1 MTESDPRPDAAVG
14 AGEPTGQR
22 VRPERRSRSTLEDS
36 SVSLGDRGTSP
47 ARFLI
52 VLGIAL
58 VLVASATNVLGVWS
72 LPGQSE
78 ARREAH
84 GFRRKIIGTVV
95 SAKMA
100 KTVVVEVI
108 RKAMHPVYKKYVR
121 VRNKY
126 KAHDE
131 LNQYKAGDKVE
142 IMEHAPISRQKRWA
156 VTRLISRP
164 VEA

>member
-1 MTESDPRPDAAVG
+1 MAEKKTTKAKPAAKG
-14 AGEPTGQR
+14 TDSKRKAAAAAPAAAAPAA
-22 VRPERRSRSTLEDS
+22 PEVT
-36 SVSLGDRGTSP
+36 P
-47 ARFLI
+47 
-52 VLGIAL
+52 
-58 VLVASATNVLGVWS
+58 
-72 LPGQSE
+72 SE
-78 ARREAH
+78 YQREAH

-95 SAKMA
+95 SNKMA

-131 LNQYKAGDKVE
+131 LNQFKAGDRVE
-142 IMEHAPISRQKRWA
+142 IMEHRPISREKRWT

>member
-1 MTESDPRPDAAVG
+1 MAERKTIKSKPPAAPKAESKKKAAAAAAPAAPVSV
-14 AGEPTGQR
+14 AEPVPT
-22 VRPERRSRSTLEDS
+22 
-36 SVSLGDRGTSP
+36 
-47 ARFLI
+47 
-52 VLGIAL
+52 
-58 VLVASATNVLGVWS
+58 
-72 LPGQSE
+72 E

-95 SAKMA
+95 SNKMA

-131 LNQYKAGDKVE
+131 LNQFKAGDRVE
-142 IMEHAPISRQKRWA
+142 IMEHRPISRQKRWT